1 MNGTPT
7 LKIDGYAHISPPR
20 YTEALRNE
28 FPGFYRQI
36 LGITPPLFDMEAR
49 FRVMD
54 AFAPHRPGAYRGP
67 GSAAG
72 GLRRS

>member
-1 MNGTPT
+1 MDATSA

-28 FPGFYRQI
+28 FPGFYGQI

-49 FRVMD
+49 FQAVSYTHLTLPTNREV
-54 AFAPHRPGAYRGP
+54 
-67 GSAAG
+67 
-72 GLRRS
+72 